1 MSRRGL
7 SVLEAMVAIA
17 ILAIAIVPLLEIQ
30 SQIARTHQ
38 RYEALY
44 ERVTMHN
51 NAFAILRDL
60 NPSLNPEGRIELAP
74 GVLMT
79 WTSRQIGDEVR
90 STVYPNGDGQF
101 DVALFEVS
109 VVVASEIPNRTDA
122 FVVERLGWRQAAG
135 TTQDRLDPADPFDRD
150 RMAYP

>member
-1 MSRRGL
+1 MNKRGL

-17 ILAIAIVPLLEIQ
+17 ILAIAIVPLLQIQ

-38 RYEALY
+38 RYDALY
-44 ERVTMHN
+44 DRVTMHN

-60 NPSLNPEGRIELAP
+60 NPIETPEGRTELAP
-74 GVLMT
+74 GVVMT
-79 WTSRQIGDEVR
+79 WNSRQLSDEVR

-109 VVVASEIPNRTDA
+109 VVVASDRANLSHS

-135 TTQDRLDPADPFDRD
+135 TGQTRLDPSDPFDRD